1 MFEAIKPLS
10 RRSAVLLTAVVVVG
24 VAAIAGAAMRGGPAH
39 TQSRGFAGL
48 PAAARGPISAAL
60 GAQEPGY
67 RITGLRTRNAGQ
79 RLDAAFSPTG
89 VTIRGAGGRLRL
101 ALQAYGSTELSPV
114 SPVAHEN
121 RIVYAHPGVTETWAN
136 GPLGLEQSFTLS
148 SPPASAAGQLTL
160 SLALGGDLRPTLGS
174 GTVLLHGP
182 GGSLAYRGLV
192 ATDARGR
199 TLPSSLSLAAGRL
212 LIHVDAR
219 SATYPVTVDPFVQ
232 QAELTPPDGIAD
244 NLFGYSIATNAT
256 TIVVGQVGDDPP
268 AGAVDVFDEPAA
280 GWAAATAPTATL
292 TDASALS
299 FGSAVAI
306 DAAGDTIIVG
316 ADHTGAVLDGS
327 AYVFVRPP
335 NGWATSSAPAATLTG
350 SDTGDIAFFGE
361 TVGISS
367 DGTTLVVGG
376 GGQTIGANSEQGAA
390 YVFVK
395 PPTGWAGS
403 VHQNAELTA
412 TGGVAGEELGAAAAI
427 SSDGDTVLAGASDS
441 GEAHPGPGSV
451 YAFEKPAAGW
461 TGTVHQS
468 AQLTASDGDDG
479 DQLGDSLALAGNVLA
494 VGAPYRTPVGGVTK
508 QGALYVYVEPTGGWV
523 TAKQNDELTATDGV
537 TQSLLGDAVAVSSDG
552 TTVLGGANSGGA
564 SDASG
569 LAYVFK
575 EPASGW
581 PSTPGTT
588 IAQQTQTLT
597 PSNGA
602 PGDGFGSAVAIAGQE
617 AAVGAAD
624 ETVGNNKGEGA
635 TYLFGYPTPSI
646 SIATP
651 ASGAHY
657 TEGASVT
664 AAYTC
669 SVTGSTISSCTGTVA
684 NGAPLPTST
693 LGAHTFTVTATTV
706 DGIQTTDTVD
716 YVVIKPP
723 VPVISALRQTH
734 SKWREGSKLASISRA
749 HKAPPTGTKFTFTL
763 SAAARVKLTFTA
775 HKRRRKRK
783 PTSLTLTAAAG
794 KRTLAFDGRITAKHR
809 LAPGTYKLT
818 ITATGAGGSSK
829 PHSLTFTIVK

>member
-10 RRSAVLLTAVVVVG
+10 RRSAALLAAIVVVG
-24 VAAIAGAAMRGGPAH
+24 VAAIAGAAMRGGPAR
-39 TQSRGFAGL
+39 TQSRGLAGL

-60 GAQEPGY
+60 GEQEPGY
-67 RITGLRTRNAGQ
+67 LVTELQARNAGQ
-79 RLDAAFSPTG
+79 RLDAAFSPAG
-89 VTIRGAGGRLRL
+89 VTIRGAGGRVRL
-101 ALQAYGSTELSPV
+101 DLKAYGATELSPV
-114 SPVAHEN
+114 SPAAHAN
-121 RIVYAHPGVTETWAN
+121 RIVYAHPTITETWTN
-136 GPLGLEQSFTLS
+136 VPLGLEQSFRLS
-148 SPPASAAGQLTL
+148 SPPPSAAGMLSL
-160 SLALGGDLRPTLGS
+160 SLALGGDLRPSLS
-174 GTVLLHGP
+174 NGTVLLRGP
-182 GGSLAYRGLV
+182 VGSLAYGGLV

-199 TLPSSLSLAAGRL
+199 TLPASLSLAAGRL

-219 SATYPVTVDPFVQ
+219 SAAYPVTIDPLVQ
-232 QAELTPPDGIAD
+232 QAELTPPDGVA
-244 NLFGYSIATNAT
+244 NNVFGYAIAANAT

-268 AGAVDVFDEPAA
+268 AGAVDVFVEPAA

-292 TDASALS
+292 SDASALS
-299 FGSAVAI
+299 FGSAVGI

-327 AYVFVRPP
+327 AYVFVKPP

-367 DGTTLVVGG
+367 DGTTAVVGG
-376 GGQTIGANSEQGAA
+376 GGQKIGSNGEQGAA
-390 YVFVK
+390 YVFVR
-395 PPTGWAGS
+395 PTTGWAGP

-412 TGGVAGEELGAAAAI
+412 TGGVAGEELGEAAAI

-468 AQLTASDGDDG
+468 AQLTASDGNDG

-523 TAKQNDELTATDGV
+523 NAPQNDELTATDGV
-537 TQSLLGDAVAVSSDG
+537 SQSLLGDAVAVSSDG

-588 IAQQTQTLT
+588 IAHETQTLT

-624 ETVGNNKGEGA
+624 ETVGNNQGEGA

-646 SIATP
+646 AIATP
-651 ASGAHY
+651 ASGARY
-657 TEGASVT
+657 TEGASVK
-664 AAYTC
+664 AAYLC
-669 SVTGSTISSCTGTVA
+669 SVTGSTISTCTGTVA
-684 NGAPLPTST
+684 NGAPLPTSS
-693 LGAHTFTVTATTV
+693 LGAHSFTVTATTV
-706 DGIQTTDTVD
+706 DGIQATDTVS
-716 YVVIKPP
+716 YTVVRHTVVRPP
-723 VPVISALRQTH
+723 PPVISGVKQSHKR
-734 SKWREGSKLASISRA
+734 WRERR
-749 HKAPPTGTKFTFTL
+749 GTKFTFRLSQPARVTL
-763 SAAARVKLTFTA
+763 SFAPARG
-775 HKRRRKRK
+775 KRHRK
-783 PTSLTLTAAAG
+783 PVTLTLSERAG
-794 KRTLAFDGRITAKHR
+794 KDTISFDGRIHR
-809 LAPGTYKLT
+809 RHLAPGAYKVT
-818 ITATGAGGSSK
+818 ITATGAGGRSK
-829 PHSLTFTIVK
+829 PHSLKFTIT